1 MRHLLLKNRFPTVT
15 TLVLLFLWLPLAWG
29 EVKENSKTPAAAGVP
44 ILLYH
49 RFGPVVADSTT
60 VTTPVF
66 ESHLRYLRDH
76 AYTVIPLRQLVGHCL
91 GGQPSLPSH
100 PVVIVVDDA
109 HRTVYT
115 DMLPLLKRYQLPMT
129 LFVYP
134 SAISNASYAMTW
146 QQLREVG
153 TTGLVDFQSHT
164 FWHPN
169 FKVDKKR
176 LPPVDYEGFVDTQLK
191 KSKKILEKE
200 LNVKVDMLA
209 WPFGIYDDELMNRA
223 RDAGYRAAFSIERRH
238 VSATDNLMALP
249 RYLLNDRDKE
259 KEFGRIVANPP
270 QG

>member
-1 MRHLLLKNRFPTVT
+1 MRSLLLKNRFQAFT
-15 TLVLLFLWLPLAWG
+15 TLVLLFVCLPLARG
-29 EVKENSKTPAAAGVP
+29 EVKENSKTPAGAGVP

-49 RFGPVVADSTT
+49 RFGPAVADSMT

-66 ESHLRYLRDH
+66 ESHLRYIRDH
-76 AYTVIPLRQLVGHCL
+76 ACTVIHLKQLVEHRL
-91 GGQPSLPSH
+91 GGQPSLPSW

-115 DMLPLLKRYQLPMT
+115 DMLPLLKKYHLPMT

-153 TTGLVDFQSHT
+153 ATGLVDLQSHT

-176 LPPVDYEGFVDTQLK
+176 LPPADYESFVDTQLK
-191 KSKKILEKE
+191 KSKKILERE
-200 LNVKVDMLA
+200 LNVNVDMLA
-209 WPFGIYDDELMNRA
+209 WPFGIYDDELMERA
-223 RDAGYRAAFSIERRH
+223 RQAGYRAAFSIERRH
-238 VSATDNLMALP
+238 VTATDNLMALP
-249 RYLLNDRDKE
+249 RYLLNDKDRE
-259 KEFGRIVANPP
+259 KEFGRIVANAS